1 MLIDTER
8 AKRRLVESGVSEEQ
22 AGAHLDVLRMVSE
35 QSREELA
42 TKQDLERLEQEID
55 QRFAELRSELKQ
67 DIEGL
72 RSELKQDIE
81 GLRSERQAE
90 LRALQT
96 TMYRTAVAAVTFL
109 SVLMALFRFL

>member
-1 MLIDTER
+1 MLIDTEQ

-22 AGAHLDVLRMVSE
+22 ASAHLDVLRMVSE

-72 RSELKQDIE
+72 RSE
-81 GLRSERQAE
+81 RQEE

>member
-55 QRFAELRSELKQ
+55 RRFAK
-67 DIEGL
+67 L

>member
-55 QRFAELRSELKQ
+55 RWFAE
-67 DIEGL
+67 L

-90 LRALQT
+90 PRALQT

>member
-1 MLIDTER
+1 MLIDTEQ

-55 QRFAELRSELKQ
+55 RWFAELRSELKQ

-72 RSELKQDIE
+72 RSE
-81 GLRSERQAE
+81 RQAD

>member
-1 MLIDTER
+1 MLIDTEQ

-42 TKQDLERLEQEID
+42 TKQDLERLDQEID
-55 QRFAELRSELKQ
+55 QRFAE
-67 DIEGL
+67 L

>member
-1 MLIDTER
+1 MLIDTEQ

-22 AGAHLDVLRMVSE
+22 AGAHRDVLRMVSE

-72 RSELKQDIE
+72 RSE
-81 GLRSERQAE
+81 RQAE